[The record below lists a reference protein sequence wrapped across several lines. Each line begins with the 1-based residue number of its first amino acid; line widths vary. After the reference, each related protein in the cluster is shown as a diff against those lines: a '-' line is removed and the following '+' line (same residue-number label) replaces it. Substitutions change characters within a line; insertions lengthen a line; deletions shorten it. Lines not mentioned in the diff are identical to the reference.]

1 MRVCRC
7 VCVCVCVGMNESGR
21 ERKRMG
27 GKDMEGKRVDWSEE
41 NKGGVCVSDEE
52 YSDKKI

>member
-1 MRVCRC
+1 M
-7 VCVCVCVGMNESGR
+7 CVCVCVGMNESGR